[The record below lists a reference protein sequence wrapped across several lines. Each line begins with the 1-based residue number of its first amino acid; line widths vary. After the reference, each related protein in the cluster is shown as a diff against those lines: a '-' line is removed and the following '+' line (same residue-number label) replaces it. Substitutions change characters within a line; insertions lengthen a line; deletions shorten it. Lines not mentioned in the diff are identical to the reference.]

1 MVLSYLSIPFTWPIV
16 FMILCDIS
24 KVNIFT
30 TIATVAKVLN
40 NSAHLGQWD
49 PQYLVPSPCLAI
61 CLGVTAGG
69 HRNSNYW
76 YVDPLASVS

>member
-40 NSAHLGQWD
+40 SSAHLGQWD
-49 PQYLVPSPCLAI
+49 PQY
-61 CLGVTAGG
+61 
-69 HRNSNYW
+69 
-76 YVDPLASVS
+76 